1 MANIAGNPVT
11 LGAFNHWMY
20 VAAKDQAAQY
30 ASQGETVP
38 VIVSNSPTNF
48 TACIKSVRAGY
59 PTLRTASDAT
69 LKSDCKQLFT
79 QSSAQ
84 VMQFLVEG
92 YWFQGL
98 AHKLGIKAPNI
109 TKDFNKYVKKQWPT
123 STAFSTYL
131 KESGQ
136 TRQDLLFQFRVET
149 LYEKL
154 VKRYEKPVTAAA
166 IASYFASHKSS
177 FGTPA
182 SRDLHLVRTKTAAQA
197 QAAMNALK
205 SGQSWDTVAK
215 TYAADATSKADGGT
229 LAGVTPGEEESAVS
243 TAIFANPVNKLVGP
257 VKGIFGYYV
266 LQVTKATPAVQETLA
281 KATAAIKSTLTS
293 TGQTAAQTKV
303 TKQAKAAYF
312 KVSTC
317 RTLYGVAAVC
327 VNYKAPKT
335 TTTTTAAPTTPS
347 TATTSTLTKT
357 ATTATKTN
365 TTG

>member
-1 MANIAGNPVT
+1 MATVAGNPVT
-11 LGAFNHWMY
+11 LQAFNHWMY

-30 ASQGETVP
+30 ASEGETVP

-48 TACIKSVRAGY
+48 ATCIKNVRAGY
-59 PTLRTASDAT
+59 ATLRTASDAT
-69 LKSDCKQLFT
+69 IKNDCKQLFT
-79 QSSAQ
+79 ESSAQ

-123 STAFSTYL
+123 DKDFSTYL

-215 TYAADATSKADGGT
+215 AYAADASSKADGGQ
-229 LAGVTPGEEESAVS
+229 LSGVTPGEEESAVS

-257 VKGIFGYYV
+257 IKGIFGYYV

-281 KATAAIKSTLTS
+281 KATAAIKSSLTS

-303 TKQAKAAYF
+303 TKEAKAAYF

-317 RTLYGVAAVC
+317 RNLYGVAAVC
-327 VNYKAPKT
+327 VNFKAPKT
-335 TTTTTAAPTTPS
+335 TTTTTPTPTTS
-347 TATTSTLTKT
+347 TTSTLTKT
-357 ATTATKTN
+357 ATTATKTS
-365 TTG
+365 TTS